1 MQNSFVGD
9 VGDLAKYSLL
19 RALRGL
25 SPAAQPLLS
34 LGVVWYVPDA
44 ATARRTPWRHGKDV
58 GYLFNQSAYREH
70 RDLDPVLFEELKR
83 IVCKD
88 RTLDA
93 VQESDLLGSD
103 TQYWDRP
110 VPLPDD
116 RSARVICRTRWLAD
130 ARNEVRGRELVFLD
144 PDTGMAH
151 EHRSAPK
158 RLSRT
163 QRDSPSYAFVD
174 EVEAFMHAGQSVV
187 VYQSFSRNSSRDDQK
202 ASWRQ
207 LFPDRSVMIREF
219 GSRAFVILPT
229 EGQTDFVQNRLR
241 SWRRCFPANR

>member
-1 MQNSFVGD
+1 MGGMSNSHQKWRFADTGRASTSRTGERPVQNSFVGD

-19 RALRGL
+19 RALLGL

-58 GYLFNQSAYREH
+58 GYLFNERAYREY
-70 RDLDPVLFEELKR
+70 RDRDPVLFDELER

-110 VPLPDD
+110 ILLPDD
-116 RSARVICRTRWLAD
+116 RSARVSHRKRWLAE
-130 ARNEVRGRELVFLD
+130 ARDKVKGRDLVFLD

-151 EHRSAPK
+151 EHRAAPK

-163 QRDSPSYAFVD
+163 QRDAPSYAFVD
-174 EVEAFMHAGQSVV
+174 EVETTLSLHRTGERLATT
-187 VYQSFSRNSSRDDQK
+187 
-202 ASWRQ
+202 Q
-207 LFPDRSVMIREF
+207 LS
-219 GSRAFVILPT
+219 
-229 EGQTDFVQNRLR
+229 VQNR
-241 SWRRCFPANR
+241 RC